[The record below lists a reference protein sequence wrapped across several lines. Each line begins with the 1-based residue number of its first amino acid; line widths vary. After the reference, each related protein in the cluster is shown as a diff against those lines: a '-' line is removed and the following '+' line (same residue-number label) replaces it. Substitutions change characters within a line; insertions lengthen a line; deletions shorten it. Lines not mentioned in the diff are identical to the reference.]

1 MPRVIYTS
9 YSLHSKAEG
18 NRLQCSSSGVEA
30 DRVMTSLSMIIVALA
45 LPVKLILPPG
55 LILMLSEKVISSIRL
70 L

>member
-1 MPRVIYTS
+1 MSRVIYTS

-18 NRLQCSSSGVEA
+18 NRLQYSSSGVEA

-45 LPVKLILPPG
+45 SPEMLILPPG
-55 LILMLSEKVISSIRL
+55 LILILSEKVIFSIRL